1 MAKRMY
7 VKPELLYENFILA
20 QHIAA
25 CYYHTNSTDKQ
36 SCSVNDIGGGGNPG
50 SLLID
55 GQFKCLNLVEEEFC
69 YTNGTE
75 ENRIFAS

>member
-1 MAKRMY
+1 MAKRTY

-25 CYYHTNSTDKQ
+25 CFYHTTSTDKQ
-36 SCSVNDIGGGGNPG
+36 SCFIDDIGGGGNPG

-55 GQFKCLNLVEEEFC
+55 GQFKCQNLVEEFC

-75 ENRIFAS
+75 GNRIFAS

>member
-1 MAKRMY
+1 MAKRTY
-7 VKPELLYENFILA
+7 VKPELLYESFVLA

-36 SCSVNDIGGGGNPG
+36 SCRVDDIGDGGNPG

-55 GQFKCLNLVEEEFC
+55 GQFKCLDSVDGEFC